1 MFGDNFL
8 HLLCLL
14 NPNPWLLMICLKKMK
29 KNIQV
34 SSKTLHL
41 FFMTSFS
48 KTEHMFSFV
57 SEDKLF
63 NSKLS
68 VLQVSEK
75 GSFRDIRE
83 VTNSD
88 GPFI

>member
-1 MFGDNFL
+1 
-8 HLLCLL
+8 
-14 NPNPWLLMICLKKMK
+14 
-29 KNIQV
+29 
-34 SSKTLHL
+34 
-41 FFMTSFS
+41 
-48 KTEHMFSFV
+48 MFSFV
-57 SEDKLF
+57 SEKKLF